1 MSSDSAIIISDISKC
16 YHIYDNPQDRLKQM
30 IMRGRKNLFREFWAL
45 KNVSFEV
52 PRGETVGIV
61 GRNGSGKST
70 LLQIIAGTLTPT
82 NGSVSSNGRVAALL
96 ELGSG
101 FNSDFTGRENVY
113 LNAALLGLTQEEID
127 NRFDSIAA
135 FADIGHFIDQP
146 VKTYSSGML
155 VRLAF
160 SVQAQIDPEILIVD
174 EALAVGDAKFQAK
187 CFDRLKRLKETGT
200 SILLVTHSSEQ
211 VVTHCS
217 RAVLLDQGQIVTQG
231 NPRDVINCYLDL
243 LFGREQKK
251 IIEISVAAEEV
262 TEIKHQ
268 ADSSESEAPDKTRL
282 LFDDESFARRPLYNQ
297 YEYRWGDG
305 SAKITD
311 FSLFSESVEYPA
323 LIKNGSKVTLTVAVK
338 IILPLMRPILG
349 VTIKTKD
356 GVTIFGSNSELLQCD
371 GVQTVYE
378 SGKNF
383 TAVINFDC
391 NLGDG
396 DFFISL
402 GLATREGE
410 EIIPHDRR
418 YDSIHFTVIT
428 DSRFFGLTNLNMGMS
443 IQ

>member
-30 IMRGRKNLFREFWAL
+30 IMRGRQNLFREFWAL
-45 KNVSFEV
+45 KNISFEV

-70 LLQIIAGTLTPT
+70 LLQIIAGTLTPSS
-82 NGSVSSNGRVAALL
+82 GSVSSHGRVAALL

-101 FNSDFTGRENVY
+101 FNADFTGRENVY

-217 RAVLLDQGQIVTQG
+217 SAVLLDQGQMVTQG

-251 IIEISVAAEEV
+251 ITEVAVSAEKLDAVEDKTEPDEPEV
-262 TEIKHQ
+262 SDT
-268 ADSSESEAPDKTRL
+268 TRL
-282 LFDDESFARRPLYNQ
+282 LFDDESFAGRPLYNP

-311 FSLFSESVEYPA
+311 FSLFSEGGEYPA
-323 LIKNGSKVTLTVAVK
+323 LINNGAQVTLKVAVR

-349 VTIKTKD
+349 MTIKTKD

-383 TAVINFDC
+383 TAIINFDC
-391 NLGDG
+391 NLGEG

-418 YDSIHFTVIT
+418 YDSIHFAVNT

-443 IQ
+443 IE